1 MTASTAKCAR
11 TDPCYAAALIAALRL
26 RYPRLHQHALAA
38 KLGISWRH
46 LRKLERMGKAMDLP
60 LQLQLESHLDPA
72 VVDELR
78 ERFPNPPPP
87 FWVAR
92 FRSPR

>member
-11 TDPCYAAALIAALRL
+11 IDPCYAAALIAAIRH
-26 RYPRLHQHALAA
+26 RYPRLRQHALAA

-46 LRKLERMGKAMDLP
+46 LRKLELMHKALDLP
-60 LQLQLESHLDPA
+60 LQLQLESHLDPT
-72 VVDELR
+72 VVKALR
-78 ERFPNPPPP
+78 DRFPNPPPP

-92 FRSPR
+92 LNRKP